1 LLIIAVTIGKKR
13 WVDFRLKLSV
23 AEFTFELGSVSF
35 VLEEKE
41 AAEANAAT
49 DLNFLKQ
56 RRWDDLGVYL
66 ALCGYFWAGAFSATR
81 LAARPEREGAFAVN
95 P

>member
-1 LLIIAVTIGKKR
+1 MTIGKKR

-23 AEFTFELGSVSF
+23 AEFTFELGAVSF

-49 DLNFLKQ
+49 DLYFLKQ
-56 RRWDDLGVYL
+56 RRWDCLGFIF
-66 ALCGYFWAGAFSATR
+66 ALCGYVWGWVLFFYTPGCETR
-81 LAARPEREGAFAVN
+81 ARAKKKTKEA
-95 P
+95 